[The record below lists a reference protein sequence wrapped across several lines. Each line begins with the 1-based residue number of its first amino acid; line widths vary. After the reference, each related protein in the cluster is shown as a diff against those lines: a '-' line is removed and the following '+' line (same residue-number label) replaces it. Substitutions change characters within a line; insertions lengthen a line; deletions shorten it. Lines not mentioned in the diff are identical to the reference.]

1 MHANAMESGE
11 ESYTIVRPRGPGGPP
26 GPLSSQLCAV
36 RDAEDNEPGVGRA
49 GRPLRRRGPAVPR
62 RDPDLAPSASAL
74 REGSTSVL
82 SHDPRYSRADNKSAR
97 PERKGPLQIEIVSAA
112 MGKAMQAW
120 AWALKV
126 IPTPPP
132 RMFRTENR

>member
-1 MHANAMESGE
+1 MS
-11 ESYTIVRPRGPGGPP
+11 SFRP
-26 GPLSSQLCAV
+26 SI
-36 RDAEDNEPGVGRA
+36 VGR
-49 GRPLRRRGPAVPR
+49 
-62 RDPDLAPSASAL
+62 SASDASHA
-74 REGSTSVL
+74 GGKHL
-82 SHDPRYSRADNKSAR
+82 SLSYDPPYSRADNKSAR

-126 IPTPPP
+126 IQTPPP